1 MLIIRKTIIME
12 VFDKYDFSTKV
23 HNFLD
28 SIRTKNINEKQKLL
42 LLTFINKLPKA
53 TEIQK
58 RRFFMYYNLMPNI
71 NQLLGYTDIG
81 RIEHCSSS
89 AIRTSVVTIIL
100 HLLKLEDSQKSLFL
114 DIMNKIDI

>member
-1 MLIIRKTIIME
+1 ME

-28 SIRTKNINEKQKLL
+28 SIKTININEKQKLL
-42 LLTFINKLPKA
+42 LSTFINKLPKA

-58 RRFFMYYNLMPNI
+58 RRFLMYYNLIPNS
-71 NQLLGYTDIG
+71 NQLLGYADIG

-89 AIRTSVVTIIL
+89 AIRTSVGAVIL
-100 HLLKLEDSQKSLFL
+100 HLIKLEDSQKSLFIT
-114 DIMNKIDI
+114 IMNKIGI

>member
-1 MLIIRKTIIME
+1 MKEFFEQSIL
-12 VFDKYDFSTKV
+12 DKYDFSIQI
-23 HNFLD
+23 HSFLD

-42 LLTFINKLPKA
+42 LSTFINELPKA

-81 RIEHCSSS
+81 RIEHCSGS
-89 AIRTSVVTIIL
+89 AIKTSVGAIIL
-100 HLLKLEDSQKSLFL
+100 HLIKLEDSQKLLFL
-114 DIMNKIDI
+114 NIINQFNI